1 MTTTIAKATI
11 TTATITTAAVAAGL
25 LGITMLAG
33 TPAMAATACHNHNNP
48 AACRARRDAH
58 RMRQENRALRQ
69 DIRAQ
74 NRYVRRYMPVFYP
87 GVYNQP
93 VYNPYMVAPAPGL
106 TIRF

>member
-1 MTTTIAKATI
+1 MVEEWLQSRGNLRDKQRDRDW
-11 TTATITTAAVAAGL
+11 VRAGRML
-25 LGITMLAG
+25 LAG
-33 TPAMAATACHNHNNP
+33 TPVMAANACHNHNNP
-48 AACRARRDAH
+48 AACRARRDVQ

-74 NRYVRRYMPVFYP
+74 NRYVRRNTPVYYP

-93 VYNPYMVAPAPGL
+93 VYNPYVVAPAPGL

>member
-1 MTTTIAKATI
+1 MITTITKATF
-11 TTATITTAAVAAGL
+11 TTATFTKATAAAGL
-25 LGITMLAG
+25 LIGITLLAG
-33 TPAMAATACHNHNNP
+33 SPAMAATPCHNHNNP

-69 DIRAQ
+69 NIRVQ
-74 NRYVRRYMPVFYP
+74 NRYIRRSTPVVYP
-87 GVYNQP
+87 G

>member
-1 MTTTIAKATI
+1 MNTTI
-11 TTATITTAAVAAGL
+11 TTATITKATVSAGL

-33 TPAMAATACHNHNNP
+33 TPAMAATACHDHNNP

-58 RMRQENRALRQ
+58 RMRRENRALRQ
-69 DIRAQ
+69 EIRAQ
-74 NRYVRRYMPVFYP
+74 NRYVRRSTPVFFP
-87 GVYNQP
+87 GAYNAP